1 MVIYINFLLGLAAKR
16 RLFWSVHKIKYRA
29 TATVT
34 PEELIATERV

>member
-1 MVIYINFLLGLAAKR
+1 MVIYINFLLGLATKG

-29 TATVT
+29 TATVP